1 MEWLLN
7 RRRFMARHAEE
18 EWVDKGYLTFL
29 AEEAGTFSF
38 YIGGNRTAEQV
49 TSVSYSL
56 DNGKTWVT
64 TTNTP
69 GTAQTIT
76 TPVVKAGKRVI
87 WKGIAT
93 RYGEGRNDYLRVNN
107 FRSTGRFSAYGN
119 IMSMLYGD
127 NFQTDA
133 FPEGSIYTFNG
144 MFWACTGLTD
154 VSGLVFPN
162 STVYSCYQTMFSGC
176 TNLTKAVTTLPS
188 MSLSG
193 ACYYY
198 MFSSCTSLTTA
209 PALPATTLADSCY
222 KNMFGGCTSLTSTP
236 ILPALTVAKY
246 GYNNMFSGCS
256 NLNSVTMYATNIGQT
271 NAVGNM
277 LTGVAETGTFYK
289 NAAATWDNSKCVPSG
304 WTVETVT
311 V

>member
-38 YIGGNRTAEQV
+38 YIGANRTAEQV

-56 DNGKTWVT
+56 DNGTTWVT
-64 TTNTP
+64 TANTA

-93 RYGEGRNDYLRVNN
+93 RYGEGRTDSIRVNN

-133 FPEGSIYTFNG
+133 FPEGSTYTFNG
-144 MFWACTGLTD
+144 MFWACTKLTD
-154 VSGLVFPN
+154 TSGLVFPN
-162 STVYSCYQTMFSGC
+162 STVACCYLTMFSGC

-188 MSLSG
+188 MSLSSS
-193 ACYYY
+193 CYYSMY
-198 MFSSCTSLTTA
+198 QNCTSLTTA
-209 PALPATTLADSCY
+209 SELPATTLADYCY
-222 KNMFGGCTSLTSTP
+222 QSMYQNCTSLVNGLT
-236 ILPALTVAKY
+236 LPALIVNKY
-246 GYNNMFSGCS
+246 AYYNMFNGCS
-256 NLNSVTMYATNIGQT
+256 SLNELRMYATNISAT
-271 NAVGNM
+271 SAAGNM
-277 LTGVAETGTFYK
+277 LANVAATGTFYK
-289 NAAATWDNSKCVPSG
+289 NAAATWNNNACVPSG
-304 WTVETVT
+304 WTVETVN

>member
-38 YIGGNRTAEQV
+38 YIGANRTAEQV

-64 TTNTP
+64 TANTA

-76 TPVVKAGKRVI
+76 TPVVNAGKRII

-93 RYGEGRNDYLRVNN
+93 RYGEGRADYLRVNN

-127 NFQTDA
+127 NFQTDT
-133 FPEGSIYTFNG
+133 FPEGSTFTFNG

-154 VSGLVFPN
+154 ISGLVFPN
-162 STVYSCYQTMFSGC
+162 STAYGCYQTMFSGC
-176 TNLTKAVTTLPS
+176 TNLTKVVTTLPS
-188 MSLSG
+188 TSLSG
-193 ACYYY
+193 ACYLRMYEG
-198 MFSSCTSLTTA
+198 CTSLTTA
-209 PALPATTLADSCY
+209 STLPATTLAGNCY
-222 KNMFGGCTSLTSTP
+222 QYMYQNCTSLTTAS
-236 ILPALTVAKY
+236 ILPALTVSQYAY
-246 GYNNMFSGCS
+246 AYMYYGCS
-256 NLNSVTMYATNIGQT
+256 SLNSVTMYATKISAT
-271 NAVGNM
+271 NAVNNM
-277 LTGVAETGTFYK
+277 LTGVAATGTFYK
-289 NAAATWDNSKCVPSG
+289 NAAATWANSKCIPSG
-304 WTVETVT
+304 WTVETVN